1 MTKEKVTYRDNDN
14 VKPST
19 ARVLIEALPYIQQLS
34 NKVIVVKFGGNAMT
48 DDTLRNNFARDM
60 VLLKQVGL
68 HPVIVHGGGPQ
79 ITSYLKKLGIESEF
93 ANGLRI
99 TDPESVHIIE
109 MVLGGLVNKDIV
121 NSITSHGGKAVG
133 LSGKDGGLIRAKKVI
148 GEGEFKNIDFK
159 NTGTVQSIDPEV
171 VSLLDGSPFIP
182 VIAPI
187 GIGDDG
193 KTYNINA
200 DLVAGKMAH
209 ILEAGKYLILTNTSG
224 LLDDKSNLIKS
235 INADQV
241 RTLIQKGVISKGML
255 PKIESALEAVSSGVE
270 HVQIIDGT
278 VDHAV
283 LLELFTDSGIGTMI
297 RRS

>member
-1 MTKEKVTYRDNDN
+1 MTKEKVTYRDKNDIT
-14 VKPST
+14 PTT

-79 ITSYLKKLGIESEF
+79 ITSYLKNLGIESEF

>member
-19 ARVLIEALPYIQQLS
+19 AKVLIEALPYIQQLS